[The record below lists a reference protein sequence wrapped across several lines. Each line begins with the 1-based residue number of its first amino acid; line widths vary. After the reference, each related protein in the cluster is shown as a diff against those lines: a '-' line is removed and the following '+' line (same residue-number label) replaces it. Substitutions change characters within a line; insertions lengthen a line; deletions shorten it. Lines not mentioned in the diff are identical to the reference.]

1 MPTRLTDVVGMYY
14 HVLEFR
20 CCNPGAVKTFREKH
34 ALHHLFDSG
43 RRFLAHRIVFTKY
56 YCRTCSG
63 HAQESTHTH

>member
-43 RRFLAHRIVFTKY
+43 RRLTSEFEHCTVSELD
-56 YCRTCSG
+56 
-63 HAQESTHTH
+63 